1 MMMTD
6 VKEIFSDTNILIYA
20 TNTQSPWQSIA
31 KQALQKTRTQNIE
44 LIVSTQILR
53 EYLAAATRLNATG
66 SEMPLDKILENIQS
80 FRENFTVVEDN
91 QLAVLDK
98 LVDLVQSTST
108 AGKQIHDANIVATM
122 LVHGIDHLLTHNITD
137 FQRFSEF
144 IKILPL
150 EKWGAS

>member
-1 MMMTD
+1 M
-6 VKEIFSDTNILIYA
+6 
-20 TNTQSPWQSIA
+20 
-31 KQALQKTRTQNIE
+31 
-44 LIVSTQILR
+44 IVSTQILR

-66 SEMPLDKILENIQS
+66 SDMPLDKILENIQS
-80 FRENFTVVEDN
+80 FRENFRVVEDN

-108 AGKQIHDANIVATM
+108 AGKQIHDANIVAIM
-122 LVHGIDHLLTHNITD
+122 LVHGIDHLLTHNIAD